1 MADLEGMQRLW
12 TPWRMKY
19 VVGTNTEAT
28 HDIFVD
34 ALEHAD
40 EPDSLVL
47 HRTANN
53 FLIMNLYPYNTGHMM
68 AVPNRKVRSIENL
81 EAVERSELFE
91 LVNLA
96 VETARPVLRC
106 DGFNIGLNIGDI
118 AGAGVSDHLHIHIV
132 PRWLG
137 DANFMPITAN
147 SMVLPE
153 TIPAT
158 YARLR
163 GQIESDIV
171 REEGGAELAAGCIT
185 YLPSTREIVLRRSKT
200 GEIVLP
206 KGHIELGE
214 TAAEAAIR
222 EVQEETGFLAQITG
236 WAGCDE
242 YVSASGNRIHSVF
255 FIAEGERT
263 AEVDA
268 HLGKD
273 TLLAPAEEAAGI
285 LDIPILSEMVQR
297 TLPLF
302 FNREI

>member
-1 MADLEGMQRLW
+1 MQRLW

-19 VVGTNTEAT
+19 VVGTNTKAT
-28 HDIFVD
+28 DDIFVD

-47 HRTANN
+47 YRTEHC

-68 AVPNRKVRSIENL
+68 AVPNEKVPSIEDL
-81 EAVERSELFE
+81 DAGTRAELFE

-106 DGFNIGLNIGDI
+106 DGFNIGLNIGNI

-137 DANFMPITAN
+137 DANFMPITA
-147 SMVLPE
+147 STMVLPE

-163 GQIESDIV
+163 GQFESDRIRDQKGV
-171 REEGGAELAAGCIT
+171 EVTAGCIT
-185 YLPSTREIVLRRSKT
+185 YLPESDEIVLRRTAS

-206 KGHIELGE
+206 KGHIEPGE
-214 TAAEAAIR
+214 NAAEAAVR
-222 EVQEETGFLAQITG
+222 EVHEETGFLAQITG
-236 WAGCDE
+236 WAGCDD
-242 YVSASGNRIHSVF
+242 YISDAGNRIHVVF
-255 FIAEGERT
+255 FLAEGERT
-263 AEVDA
+263 PDVEE
-268 HLGKD
+268 HLETD
-273 TLLAPAEEAAGI
+273 TLLVPLDDAAGK
-285 LDIPILSEMVQR
+285 LDVPNLADLVQR
-297 TLPLF
+297 VTPLIQTT
-302 FNREI
+302 ES